1 MSVNGVPERKNVN
14 PDHTWDLT
22 KLFDD
27 KKHWVS
33 ELERL
38 KESLPSIQ
46 DLEQSLL
53 TSPENFSKGMELYLG
68 FAEQLSKLY
77 SWVSLASDQDLAD
90 SENLGMKSQALDLYT
105 SFSKSTAWL
114 RPAILELE
122 LKSLENLKA
131 HPDNEP
137 YLRMV
142 REIVRFKPHTLGES
156 EEKLMASSAD
166 LTRVT
171 SEVFSQLNNADLSFE
186 SVEVDGEE
194 KPLTHGSFITFLK
207 NPNRE
212 VRRQAY
218 QNFYSAIEGNK
229 NTLAS
234 LLAASVKKNVVMA
247 EIRKYNSPLESALF
261 SDNIPSTVYQNLIES
276 VSSNLKPLN
285 DYYSYRKEVL
295 SLDKLEMFDSYYP
308 IIEEPGDKIPYD
320 QACQLILESVKPLG
334 QEYCSVLERGLTS
347 DRWVDRYENK
357 GKRSGAYAKPC
368 YGDQQYM
375 LMNYKESQLNDLFT
389 LTHEAGHAMHSW
401 YSQKHQNFQDFG
413 YTIFV
418 AEVASTFNEQL
429 LLKFLKDKFSN
440 DSKRKS
446 YLINHH
452 LEDIKGTFYRQTMF
466 AEFEMLIHK
475 DCQNGKPLTRD
486 SLTGI
491 YKELLSKY
499 FGPAMNLT
507 EGSELECFRIPH
519 FYSPF
524 YVYQYATGLAS
535 AIALSKPI
543 IEGDVVARDS
553 YLNFLSS
560 GCSKYSVDL
569 LKDAGVDITKAEPLD
584 ATAELFADLLAQ
596 LKSLT
601 PH

>member
-1 MSVNGVPERKNVN
+1 MSVNDIPERKEVN
-14 PDHTWDLT
+14 PEHTWDLT
-22 KLFDD
+22 KLFDN
-27 KKHWVS
+27 KKDWVS

-38 KESLPSIQ
+38 KEVLPGIQ
-46 DLEQSLL
+46 DLEQTLL
-53 TSPENFSKGMELYLG
+53 SSPENFSGGMKEYLG

-77 SWVSLASDQDLAD
+77 SWVSLASDQDLAN
-90 SENLGMKSQALDLYT
+90 SENLGLKSQALDLYT

-122 LKSLENLKA
+122 PESLENLKA
-131 HPDNEP
+131 HPDNKP

-142 REIVRFKPHTLGES
+142 DEIVRFKPHTLGES

-186 SVEVDGEE
+186 PVEVNGS
-194 KPLTHGSFITFLK
+194 KQALTHGSFITFLK
-207 NPNRE
+207 NPDRE

-247 EIRKYNSPLESALF
+247 EIRKYNSPLDSALF
-261 SDNIPSTVYQNLIES
+261 SDKIPSDVYKNLIQS
-276 VSSNLKPLN
+276 VSSNLEPLN
-285 DYYSYRKEVL
+285 DYYTYRKEFL
-295 SLDKLEMFDSYYP
+295 KLDKLEMFDSYCP
-308 IIEEPGDKIPYD
+308 IVEDPGDRIPYD
-320 QACQLILESVKPLG
+320 DACQLILESVEPLG
-334 QEYCSVLERGLTS
+334 EEYCDVLEKGLTS

-368 YGDQQYM
+368 YGNQQYM

-401 YSQKHQNFQDFG
+401 YSQKHQNFQDFS

-429 LLKFLKDKFSN
+429 LLKLLKDKFAN
-440 DSKRKS
+440 DTKRKS
-446 YLINHH
+446 HLVNHH

-466 AEFEMLIHK
+466 AEFEMLIHQ
-475 DCQNGKPLTRD
+475 DCQSGKPLTRD
-486 SLTGI
+486 SLTTI

-535 AIALSKPI
+535 AIALSKPVM
-543 IEGDVVARDS
+543 EGDLSARDS

-569 LKDAGVDITKAEPLD
+569 LKEAGVDITKAEPLN
-584 ATAELFADLLAQ
+584 ATAELFADLLTQ
-596 LKSLT
+596 LKSST
-601 PH
+601 